1 MNPSVPAPNATLDAI
16 ATPKLLRPL
25 EKFLHIEAA
34 SGLVLLCAVIVALVW
49 ANWLG
54 ADSYEHFWH
63 SSLGFQ
69 FGEFAFSKPL
79 HFYIND
85 ALMTVFFLV
94 VGLEIRREIYESALV
109 NMRLAALPLAAAV
122 GGMAVPAAIYLMSNA
137 NAASQQGWAI
147 PTATDIAFA
156 IGFLTLLG
164 NRVPSQLRVL
174 LLSIA
179 IIDDVGAILV
189 IAFFYSS
196 GINLTGLAIAA
207 LGVLLVRGFH
217 YLGVR
222 TALPYVIPGAVVWF
236 GVLHAGVHPTI
247 AGVVLG
253 LLTPV
258 KTLVDRKTLLDSAS
272 GLLGRLR
279 DRFANPERDPQQMV
293 SSLQQLKT
301 MQREM
306 VPPVVRVQ
314 VALHPW
320 VAFGVMPL
328 FALANA
334 GVVFDQA
341 AFAALASST
350 VSAGIVLG
358 LVLGKPIGIVLAS
371 LLAVRMRLATLPEG
385 VTYRGLIV
393 IGCLAGIGFTMSIF
407 LSQLSFPASP
417 LLATAK
423 IAVLIASTIAAL
435 LGLYLGRRFLQA
447 PPTVAN
453 LN

>member
-1 MNPSVPAPNATLDAI
+1 MNSNTPASDVALDAI

-34 SGLVLLCAVIVALVW
+34 SGLVLLSAAIVALVW
-49 ANWLG
+49 ANWFG
-54 ADSYEHFWH
+54 ADSYEHFWR

-69 FGEFAFSKPL
+69 FGEFVYSKPL

-85 ALMTVFFLV
+85 VLMTIFFLV
-94 VGLEIRREIYESALV
+94 VGLEIRREIHEGSLV
-109 NMRLAALPLAAAV
+109 TMRLAALPVAAAV
-122 GGMAVPAAIYLMSNA
+122 GGMAVPALIYLMASA
-137 NAASQQGWAI
+137 NATSLQGWAI

-164 NRVPSQLRVL
+164 NRVPPQLRVL

-189 IAFFYSS
+189 IAVFFSS
-196 GINLTGLAIAA
+196 GINLTGLAFAA
-207 LGVLLVRGFH
+207 LGVLLVRGYH

-222 TALPYVIPGAVVWF
+222 TALPYVVPGAVVWF

-258 KTLVDRKTLLDSAS
+258 TAPVDRKTLLDSAS
-272 GLLGRLR
+272 GVLGKLR
-279 DRFANPERDPQQMV
+279 ERFTHPENDPLQMV
-293 SSLQQLKT
+293 DSLQQLKT

-314 VALHPW
+314 VAVHPW
-320 VAFGVMPL
+320 VAFGVMPI

-341 AFAALASST
+341 AFAALTTST
-350 VSAGIVLG
+350 IGAGIVVG
-358 LVLGKPIGIVLAS
+358 LVFGKPIGIVLAS
-371 LLAVRMRLATLPEG
+371 LLATRLRLATLPDG
-385 VTYRGLIV
+385 VTCRGLIV
-393 IGCLAGIGFTMSIF
+393 IGCLGGIGFTMSIF
-407 LSQLSFPASP
+407 LSQLSFAASP

-423 IAVLIASTIAAL
+423 IAVLIASAIASL
-435 LGLYLGRRFLQA
+435 VGLYLGRRFLKA
-447 PPTVAN
+447 PPSAVK

>member
-1 MNPSVPAPNATLDAI
+1 MNSNTPASDSSLDAI
-16 ATPKLLRPL
+16 ATPKILRPL

-34 SGLVLLCAVIVALVW
+34 SGLVLLSAVVVALIW
-49 ANWLG
+49 ANLASPG
-54 ADSYEHFWH
+54 SYEHFWH
-63 SSLGFQ
+63 LPLGLQ
-69 FGEFAFSKPL
+69 FGDFVFTKPL

-94 VGLEIRREIYESALV
+94 VGLEIRREMHEGSLASR
-109 NMRLAALPLAAAV
+109 RLAALPLAAAV
-122 GGMAVPAAIYLMSNA
+122 GGMAVPAIIYLTLNA
-137 NAASQQGWAI
+137 DGPARQGWAI

-164 NRVPSQLRVL
+164 NRVPAQLRML

-179 IIDDVGAILV
+179 IIDDIGAILV
-189 IAFFYSS
+189 IALFFSS
-196 GINLTGLAIAA
+196 GVKLTGLLVAGF
-207 LGVLLVRGFH
+207 GVLLVRVFH

-236 GVLHAGVHPTI
+236 GVLNAGVHPTV

-258 KTLVDRKTLLDSAS
+258 TAPVDRKTLLDSAS
-272 GLLGRLR
+272 GLLGKLR
-279 DRFANPERDPQQMV
+279 DRFASPERDPHQMV
-293 SSLQQLKT
+293 NSLQQLKT

-306 VPPVVRVQ
+306 VPPVVRVE

-320 VAFGVMPL
+320 VAFGIMPL

-341 AFAALASST
+341 AFTALATST
-350 VSAGIVLG
+350 MSLGIVLG
-358 LVLGKPIGIVLAS
+358 LVFGKPIGIFLAS
-371 LLAVRMRLATLPEG
+371 LLATRMRIAALPDG

-393 IGCLAGIGFTMSIF
+393 IGCLGGIGFTMSIF
-407 LSQLSFPASP
+407 LSQLSFAESP

-423 IAVLIASTIAAL
+423 IAVLIASATAAL
-435 LGLYLGRRFLQA
+435 LGLYLGSRFLK
-447 PPTVAN
+447 PPPSAIASD
-453 LN
+453 